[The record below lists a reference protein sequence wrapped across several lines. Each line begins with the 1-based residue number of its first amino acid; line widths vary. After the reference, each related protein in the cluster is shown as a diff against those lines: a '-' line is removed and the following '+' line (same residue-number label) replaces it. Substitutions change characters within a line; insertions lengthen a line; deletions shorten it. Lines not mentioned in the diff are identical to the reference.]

1 MAGHKVV
8 FCTCILIFIVVVISG
23 QAEARRLAA
32 TAAANGNEPCNE
44 DAVAVEGDGSFRA
57 VQENASSAST
67 DHAAAG
73 RGGAAAA
80 VEGSMP
86 MTTTDSRPTA
96 PGNSPGIGNKGR
108 INN

>member
-1 MAGHKVV
+1 M
-8 FCTCILIFIVVVISG
+8 
-23 QAEARRLAA
+23 
-32 TAAANGNEPCNE
+32 ANGNE

-57 VQENASSAST
+57 VQETASSAST

-73 RGGAAAA
+73 RGGGGGAAA
-80 VEGSMP
+80 VQGSMP

-96 PGNSPGIGNKGR
+96 PGNSPGIGNKGK